1 MCPLKTKN
9 QLPDYTRLPFC
20 IFVLLFPLALIC
32 TNALS
37 SFAPP
42 ECVPHV
48 VEAGGLQKAYLE
60 GRLAFI
66 NDISTEGNPYW
77 ESDRDKA
84 TEWALGWREQK
95 FWRITFDLAL
105 SDGESQQTGT

>member
-1 MCPLKTKN
+1 M
-9 QLPDYTRLPFC
+9 
-20 IFVLLFPLALIC
+20 
-32 TNALS
+32 
-37 SFAPP
+37 
-42 ECVPHV
+42 
-48 VEAGGLQKAYLE
+48 
-60 GRLAFI
+60 AFI